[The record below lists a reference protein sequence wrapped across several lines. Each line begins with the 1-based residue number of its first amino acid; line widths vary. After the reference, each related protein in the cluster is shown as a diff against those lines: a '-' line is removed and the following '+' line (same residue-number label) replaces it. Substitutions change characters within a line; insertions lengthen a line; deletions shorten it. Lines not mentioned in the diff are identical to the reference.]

1 MTPQSSVLHRLEH
14 AASTMR
20 DVAIARAAIASRD
33 LLIRTAQHSGCPVY
47 AVTTD
52 DILDHLETLRHPP
65 TPEPSVRTPVTKH
78 HAQRSSDDFE
88 RSLDLLGN
96 LFGGVSLE
104 AES

>member
-52 DILDHLETLRHPP
+52 DILDHLETLRHPSP
-65 TPEPSVRTPVTKH
+65 PAAIPITKH

-88 RSLDLLGN
+88 RSLDLLGT

-104 AES
+104 AE